1 MAKILVV
8 DDDHDFREIVR
19 TILNSQKYE
28 VLTANDGEKGLEVMR
43 REKPDLVIM
52 DIMMSYVLD
61 GLDTRRQMAEDEDLR
76 HIPVIMVTSLTG
88 DQVQS
93 ELPSDKPIPPTEWI
107 KKPFA
112 PNRLLEQ
119 VKKMLGR

>member
-61 GLDTRRQMAEDEDLR
+61 GLDTRRQMAEDDDLR

-107 KKPFA
+107 KKPFP

-119 VKKMLGR
+119 VKKMLSR